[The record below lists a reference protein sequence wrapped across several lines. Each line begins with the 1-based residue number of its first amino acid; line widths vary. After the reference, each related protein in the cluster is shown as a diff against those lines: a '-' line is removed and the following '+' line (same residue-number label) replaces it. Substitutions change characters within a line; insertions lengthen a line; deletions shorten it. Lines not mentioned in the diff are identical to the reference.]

1 MKLAASGLFVSY
13 FTSTNKIQAARSPA
27 AMHRLRAMAASE
39 QRRRTQGAHAASAAP
54 TPIESM
60 ARYQLRTEGI
70 PTFAGAAA
78 ENAWMSAIPA
88 MITSAN
94 AMPMAPAWFVCVPRA
109 S

>member
-13 FTSTNKIQAARSPA
+13 FTSTSKIQAARSPA

-70 PTFAGAAA
+70 PTSAGAAT
-78 ENAWMSAIPA
+78 ENAWMSATPA
-88 MITSAN
+88 MTTSAS
-94 AMPMAPAWFVCVPRA
+94 AMPMTLA
-109 S
+109 